1 MIGNIDILVKE
12 LCKLPK
18 EFGWVEFKHNNCE
31 PNMIG
36 EDISALANTAT
47 LNDRDYAYMIWG
59 VDDTTHEI
67 IGTKVR
73 LQMEK
78 KGEQELEN
86 WLRYMLSKNADFEY
100 ATAAFRLAKH
110 LGMSLGI
117 LPLTNVGYNYASIE
131 SLNADNSTYY
141 QNTYSAGSL
150 CLLPVLYSSTFTSVR
165 IN

>member
-12 LCKLPK
+12 HCKLPK
-18 EFGWVEFKHNNCE
+18 EIGWVEFKHNNCE

-47 LNDRDYAYMIWG
+47 LNYRDYAYMIWG

-86 WLRYMLSKNADFEY
+86 WLRYLLSKCLRNLVVVGTEWCWIVKHNTSQLLVLRFSKIAP
-100 ATAAFRLAKH
+100 RL
-110 LGMSLGI
+110 LFSLKWSFVTF
-117 LPLTNVGYNYASIE
+117 LWKTNFGHAIYMLV
-131 SLNADNSTYY
+131 
-141 QNTYSAGSL
+141 
-150 CLLPVLYSSTFTSVR
+150 
-165 IN
+165 

>member
-18 EFGWVEFKHNNCE
+18 EVGWVEFKHNNCE

-73 LQMEK
+73 LQMGK
-78 KGEQELEN
+78 KASRSWRTGFAICSPRMRILN
-86 WLRYMLSKNADFEY
+86 TMMLR
-100 ATAAFRLAKH
+100 
-110 LGMSLGI
+110 
-117 LPLTNVGYNYASIE
+117 
-131 SLNADNSTYY
+131 
-141 QNTYSAGSL
+141 
-150 CLLPVLYSSTFTSVR
+150 
-165 IN
+165 